1 MRTKISNAFFK
12 YHLSESI
19 KLLLLIALPL
29 FINTLAINTLA
40 ASEEEPQAEANS
52 SEDSKVL
59 SPEKK
64 PESKQQPSKTQSS
77 KPRKVSGYKPSE
89 KISEDYSVPFPVD
102 I

>member
-1 MRTKISNAFFK
+1 MRTKTSNAFFK
-12 YHLSESI
+12 YHSSAII
-19 KLLLLIALPL
+19 KLFLLIALAL

-40 ASEEEPQAEANS
+40 ADEEKLQTETNS

-64 PESKQQPSKTQSS
+64 TEPKKQSS
-77 KPRKVSGYKPSE
+77 KTKKVSGFKPSE
-89 KISEDYSVPFPVD
+89 EISEDYSVPFPVD

>member
-1 MRTKISNAFFK
+1 MRTKTSNTFFK

-19 KLLLLIALPL
+19 KLLLFIALTL
-29 FINTLAINTLA
+29 FINTLAA
-40 ASEEEPQAEANS
+40 GEEKSQAEANS
-52 SEDSKVL
+52 SEDSKTL

-64 PESKQQPSKTQSS
+64 PEPKQQPSKTQSS
-77 KPRKVSGYKPSE
+77 KTKKVSGFKPSE